1 MTKPAKIIA
10 ALQVELVAAIA
21 TKDAANEAM
30 DADRFYAACERVRD
44 IEAEIARLTKSAEA
58 IRQSAHFASGDQQR
72 AELAEAERIEGIVAE
87 LKAKLPKP

>member
-1 MTKPAKIIA
+1 MTKATKIIA

-44 IEAEIARLTKSAEA
+44 IEEEI
-58 IRQSAHFASGDQQR
+58 
-72 AELAEAERIEGIVAE
+72 ELAGRGKSSVCSVTKE
-87 LKAKLPKP
+87 LVSSNAD